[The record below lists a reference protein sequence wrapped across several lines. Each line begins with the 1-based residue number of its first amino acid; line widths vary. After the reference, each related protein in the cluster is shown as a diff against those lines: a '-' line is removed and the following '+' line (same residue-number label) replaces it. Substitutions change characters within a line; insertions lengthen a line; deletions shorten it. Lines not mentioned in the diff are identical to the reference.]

1 MHSAAGKEF
10 QCSKEVYL
18 LFDLNPTEHATEYGV
33 RISIYHSE
41 TFLKCSLPFFN
52 VFLFFFNLHTFS
64 W

>member
-52 VFLFFFNLHTFS
+52 VFLFF
-64 W
+64 